1 MINQINV
8 GVIGTGWCGG
18 IRANACY
25 ASPLVDKLYIAEKN
39 PDRLKE
45 LASKLEVEGSTNDWI
60 NLIQNPD
67 IDTIIISAIQFSI
80 KILVV
85 NDEMLESEEILIPLE
100 KFVNKLSEVIVRP
113 HNLSGDLF
121 KDFENSGVKPINFYN
136 RGIPGFTGTRKEKI
150 VTKKQLIISALLFPL
165 TGSIPIDPIYKH
177 ISGYYKVLKKKRKLD
192 VEFDIIEN
200 LIKFYGLDY
209 FIETFDVSED
219 EVYEFVSG
227 TYINYPLRETFN
239 RNEHNKVMKYFEQNK
254 LRVLNN
260 IR

>member
-1 MINQINV
+1 MIRFIFLFFFVGILNAQVKKSSLLKGRVTSNDSTSISSIHIINKTRGSATITDQVGYFQIF
-8 GVIGTGWCGG
+8 
-18 IRANACY
+18 
-25 ASPLVDKLYIAEKN
+25 S
-39 PDRLKE
+39 
-45 LASKLEVEGSTNDWI
+45 STK
-60 NLIQNPD
+60 
-67 IDTIIISAIQFSI
+67 DTIIISAIQFSI